1 VSGHLVPLGRGGW
14 SLWRWVWLR
23 GAGFAAADLQALGGD
38 AIAHALAR
46 EGELEARVEHWRGA
60 AIAAGNMAL
69 AEGLDRAQVP
79 AVRDQL
85 RPGAPAPQPTGV
97 AAIDAAID
105 ELRGAVAELARCRHA
120 TDEIVRG
127 ERARIGEQIRR
138 VARDPR
144 FREAL
149 IWQNRSVVHTAID
162 GLLAESGAPDA
173 PNAPNAKMRERQR
186 MVAKYVQRYSV
197 KNDSI
202 GFFGP
207 TGWGSLDAAAPGFVA
222 TPGPTL
228 LERRVVSFEN
238 WAIEALAAQLSRD
251 PAMRPIFKPRRRAS
265 TWLEDDMLHMPPAP
279 PRHVTRREVVL
290 LTAAN
295 GAATAREIADAT
307 IADPRSGLASIGD
320 AYAELERLARE
331 NMITWG
337 IELPAELEHPER
349 WLRETLAGIEDPEVR
364 ARALQPLDRLEAA
377 RDRVSAAAGD
387 PVALETAVAQLE
399 QEFHDITKLS
409 EKRGHGKTYAGR
421 QIFFEDCRRAI
432 DLRIGRAVLEA
443 LDPPLSLILYSARW
457 FTYEIARRYGRAF
470 RQTYQ
475 RLLGGSGRQVPLV
488 TFLAA
493 SRGLFS
499 DSQHEKAPI
508 VDEVQ
513 GELQRRWA
521 EVLGID
527 RAEPGTGAL
536 ELASGACRTRVGEL
550 FQAPCPGWPRARF
563 QCPDLMIAAASVAD
577 IEHEHY
583 LAILGEIH
591 PGVNTLLT
599 HLAFHMHPERAAVCE
614 AYDADM
620 EMVCIAPLHSGL
632 NRVMHSP
639 LSPRHHHVE
648 FGAVRSWRPR
658 SQVHLAGDLY
668 VEEVDDRLHVRS
680 RRADIDHDIIG
691 FMDHYLGAEAMSHF
705 KILAQRAHRPRVTID
720 KLVIAR
726 EQWHLTPGEFSELT
740 RPTEDADRIRRISA
754 WARRLGLPR
763 FAFGTVP
770 HEPKPF
776 YVDFGSPIY
785 IDIFVRYLTGAT
797 ALGLSEMLPAHDELW
812 LRDGDGRSYTSEL
825 RLAAVDPECWSP
837 IHDLEI
843 ARPE

>member
-1 VSGHLVPLGRGGW
+1 MSDHRVPLGRGGW

-23 GAGFAAADLQALGGD
+23 GAGFAGADVLALGSDAIGD
-38 AIAHALAR
+38 AFARESELEQLVERCRETAVEARAAALAD
-46 EGELEARVEHWRGA
+46 
-60 AIAAGNMAL
+60 
-69 AEGLDRAQVP
+69 GLDRAKIP
-79 AVRDQL
+79 KVRAHL
-85 RPGAPAPQPTGV
+85 RAGAAPIPPSGV
-97 AAIDAAID
+97 AAVDAAI
-105 ELRGAVAELARCRHA
+105 EQLREAAGELARCREA
-120 TDEIVRG
+120 FDDVVGT
-127 ERARIGEQIRR
+127 ERSRVDRRIRELAG
-138 VARDPR
+138 DPR

-149 IWQNRSVVHTAID
+149 IWQNRAILGTGVD
-162 GLLAESGAPDA
+162 RLLDSPLEADDF
-173 PNAPNAKMRERQR
+173 KTRDRQR
-186 MVAKYVQRYSV
+186 IIAKYVQRYSV

-222 TPGPTL
+222 MPGRAL
-228 LERRVVSFEN
+228 VDRRVVSFEN
-238 WAIEALAAQLSRD
+238 WAIEALAAQLSHD

-279 PRHVTRREVVL
+279 PRHATHREVVL
-290 LTAAN
+290 LTAAT
-295 GAATAREIADAT
+295 GATTARKIAEAAV
-307 IADPRSGLASIGD
+307 ADPRSGLASIGD

-331 NMITWG
+331 NLITWG

-387 PVALETAVAQLE
+387 PAALEIAVAQLE

-432 DLRIGRAVLEA
+432 DLRIGRAFLEA

-457 FTYEIARRYGRAF
+457 FTYEIARRYRRAF

-527 RAEPGTGAL
+527 RAEPGTRAV
-536 ELASGACRTRVGEL
+536 ELASRDCRTRVREL

-577 IEHEHY
+577 IEHGNY
-583 LAILGEIH
+583 LAILGEVH

-658 SQVHLAGDLY
+658 SHVHLAGDLY
-668 VEEVDDRLHVRS
+668 VEEVDDRLRVRS

-705 KILAQRAHRPRVTID
+705 KILAQRAHRPRVAID

-740 RPTEDADRIRRISA
+740 RPAEEAERIRRISA

-770 HEPKPF
+770 DEPKPF

-785 IDIFVRYLTGAT
+785 IDVFVRYLTGAT

-812 LRDGDGRSYTSEL
+812 LRDGHGRSYTSEL

-843 ARPE
+843 ARSE

>member
-1 VSGHLVPLGRGGW
+1 MSGHRVALGRGGW

-23 GAGFAAADLQALGGD
+23 GAGFAASDVQALGSD
-38 AIAHALAR
+38 AIARAFARESELETRVDRCRETAVEARRAALAD
-46 EGELEARVEHWRGA
+46 
-60 AIAAGNMAL
+60 
-69 AEGLDRAQVP
+69 GLDRAQIP
-79 AVRDQL
+79 KVRAHL
-85 RPGAPAPQPTGV
+85 RVGSAPIPPSGV
-97 AAIDAAID
+97 AAVDSAVEELRQAID
-105 ELRGAVAELARCRHA
+105 ELARCREA
-120 TDEIVRG
+120 CDEVVRT
-127 ERARIGEQIRR
+127 EQRRIDQRIREF
-138 VARDPR
+138 ASDPR

-149 IWQNRSVVHTAID
+149 IWQNRAILGNVVD
-162 GLLAESGAPDA
+162 RLLEAPVDA
-173 PNAPNAKMRERQR
+173 DDFKTRERQR
-186 MVAKYVQRYSV
+186 MVAKYVQRYSL

-207 TGWGSLDAAAPGFVA
+207 TGWGSIDAAAPGFVA
-222 TPGPTL
+222 APGSTL
-228 LERRVVSFEN
+228 IDQRVVSFEN

-251 PAMRPIFKPRRRAS
+251 RAMRPIFKPRRRAS
-265 TWLEDDMLHMPPAP
+265 AWLDDEMLHTPPAP
-279 PRHVTRREVVL
+279 PRHATVREVFL
-290 LTAAN
+290 LTAAT
-295 GAATAREIADAT
+295 GAATAREIAETAV
-307 IADPRSGLASIGD
+307 ADPRSGLASLDD
-320 AYAELERLARE
+320 AFAELERLARE
-331 NMITWG
+331 NLITWG

-349 WLRETLAGIEDPEVR
+349 WLRETLAGIEDPELR
-364 ARALQPLDRLEAA
+364 ARALEPLDRLEAA

-387 PVALETAVAQLE
+387 PLALEISVAQLE
-399 QEFHDITKLS
+399 QEFRDITKLS

-432 DLRIGRAVLEA
+432 DLRIGRAFLEA
-443 LDPPLSLILYSARW
+443 LDPSLSLILHSARW
-457 FTYEIARRYGRAF
+457 FTYEIARRYRRGF

-475 RLLGGSGRQVPLV
+475 RLLDGSERRVPLV

-527 RAEPGTGAL
+527 RAEPGARAI
-536 ELASGACRTRVGEL
+536 ELASRDCRARVGEL
-550 FQAPCPGWPRARF
+550 FHAPCPGWPRARF
-563 QCPDLMIAAASVAD
+563 QCPDLMIAATGVAD
-577 IEHEHY
+577 IQNGNY
-583 LAILGEIH
+583 LGILGEIH

-599 HLAFHMHPERAAVCE
+599 HLAFHLHPERAAVCE

-620 EMVCIAPLHSGL
+620 EMVCIAPIHSGL
-632 NRVMHSP
+632 NRALHSP

-648 FGAVRSWRPR
+648 FGAVRSWRPS

-668 VEEVDDRLHVRS
+668 VEEIDDQLHVRS
-680 RRADIDHDIIG
+680 RKAGIDHEIIG

-705 KILAQRAHRPRVTID
+705 KIRANRAHQPRITID
-720 KLVIAR
+720 QLVIAR
-726 EQWHLTPGEFSELT
+726 EQWHLKPADFGELT
-740 RPTEDADRIRRISA
+740 KATGESDRIRRVSA

-776 YVDFGSPIY
+776 YVDFGSPVY
-785 IDIFVRYLTGAT
+785 IDIFVRYLTDAT
-797 ALGLSEMLPAHDELW
+797 ALGLSEMLPAHHELW

-837 IHDLEI
+837 TRDLAI